1 VLTSGSSRSTT
12 PPAGAPATDLTGQW
26 EVRIEYAA
34 SVATHTFHLRQR
46 GPDIDGAHQ
55 GNFVTRN
62 LSGTIYG
69 DVVRIRSM
77 YGEQH
82 GDALSFTFS
91 GKVAGNEVAGTLDMG
106 EYLAATWRAK
116 RSSV

>member
-1 VLTSGSSRSTT
+1 VLINAPPRSATAVA
-12 PPAGAPATDLTGQW
+12 PPAADLSGQW
-26 EVRIEYAA
+26 EVRMEYAA
-34 SVATHTFHLRQR
+34 GAATHRLHLRQR
-46 GPDIDGAHQ
+46 GHEIDGAHQ
-55 GNFVTRN
+55 GDFVTRN
-62 LSGTIYG
+62 LSGTIQG
-69 DVVRIRSM
+69 DAVRIRSV